1 MENILVSVIM
11 SVYNGEKYLNEAIE
25 SILNQTY
32 KNIEFII
39 IDDGSTDGSS
49 DIIRNYLIDNR
60 IKFLKNVTNKG
71 LIYSLNRGIEE
82 SNGKYIVRMD
92 CDDVSHLDR
101 IEKQVNYME
110 KNSDIVMSGSDVN
123 FIFEGIPFL
132 KKKVSSQYDYEK
144 IKVSTMF
151 DSTFSHPTVIIKRD
165 YLIKN
170 NLRYEEDYKNAEDYG
185 LWTNIVPYANVSNLK
200 EILLNYRIV
209 KTSVTRKSNKDMNSR
224 REVFKKIYKNYF
236 ENLGINITEDELDK
250 HFDVAMIQ
258 NLNKSNY
265 SYDELNTYLD
275 NLYEKCKEVLD
286 KDYMKDYLEEKKFKL
301 RFYMNKNNKFE
312 FSKRFMVEKIKIHIK
327 KKYK

>member
-49 DIIRNYLIDNR
+49 DIIRNYLIDHR

-123 FIFEGIPFL
+123 FIFEGIPFF

-151 DSTFSHPTVIIKRD
+151 DSTFSHPTVIIKKE
-165 YLIKN
+165 YLIKKK
-170 NLRYEEDYKNAEDYG
+170 LSYEEEYKNAEDYG

-224 REVFKKIYKNYF
+224 RKVFKNIYKNYF
-236 ENLGINITEDELDK
+236 ENLGINIPENELDM
-250 HFDVAMIQ
+250 HFDA
-258 NLNKSNY
+258 SH
-265 SYDELNTYLD
+265 TG
-275 NLYEKCKEVLD
+275 
-286 KDYMKDYLEEKKFKL
+286 
-301 RFYMNKNNKFE
+301 
-312 FSKRFMVEKIKIHIK
+312 
-327 KKYK
+327 